1 MRMRL
6 TALFGCLVTVIA
18 LAGAGSA
25 AAATAPTA
33 STGPVSAV
41 GPTTATVVGSV
52 NPNGTATTWYVEY
65 GTTTGY
71 GSKTSSAS
79 AGSGTTGVALT
90 ASLAS
95 LKPGTSYHYRFVAVS
110 TAGTGHGADGIF
122 TTSFAPGAVT
132 GSASNVTPTS
142 ATLNGTVNPSGRPTT
157 SYFEYGTSTSYGT
170 KTAVANDGQG
180 TDAAPVSA
188 AVTRLTAGRTYH
200 FRLVATS
207 DAGTSHG
214 ADQSFVAA
222 AGPTVV
228 SKSASS
234 VTDTT
239 ATLNGSVNPNGP
251 TTAVYFEY
259 GTSTSYGTKTPAK
272 SVGSGA
278 AAKNVSAGVTR
289 LARGTTYHFR
299 LIGLNSA
306 GSTASSDQ
314 TFRTPGPPGVR
325 TGAATAVTETSATL
339 TGAVDPDGHSTNWY
353 FDYGTTTG
361 YGARTAVQSAGSSVG
376 ARAVSA
382 PIGNLTPGVTYH
394 LRLVAASSS
403 GTVYG
408 ADTAF
413 TTVAPTV
420 SISAAGPTVV
430 FGRRLMLRGTVSTRQ
445 ANATVSVFAARP
457 GGGSY
462 TGVATVL
469 TGPGGTWSLVV
480 RPRIL
485 TRYKVLFGSSSA
497 VTTVTVRPAVSLVA
511 RPKERFVA
519 HVTGARSF
527 VGHKVQMQRQRLD
540 GTWQTIARARLGA
553 RSRAVF
559 HPHLPKGRS
568 VLRVA
573 ISAAQAGTGYRAGF
587 SLWLTHRRH

>member
-1 MRMRL
+1 MRTRL
-6 TALFGCLVTVIA
+6 TGLFGCLVTVIA

-25 AAATAPTA
+25 AAATVPTA

-79 AGSGTTGVALT
+79 AGSGTTGVAVT
-90 ASLAS
+90 GSLAS

-272 SVGSGA
+272 SVGS
-278 AAKNVSAGVTR
+278 
-289 LARGTTYHFR
+289 
-299 LIGLNSA
+299 
-306 GSTASSDQ
+306 
-314 TFRTPGPPGVR
+314 
-325 TGAATAVTETSATL
+325 E
-339 TGAVDPDGHSTNWY
+339 
-353 FDYGTTTG
+353 
-361 YGARTAVQSAGSSVG
+361 
-376 ARAVSA
+376 
-382 PIGNLTPGVTYH
+382 
-394 LRLVAASSS
+394 
-403 GTVYG
+403 
-408 ADTAF
+408 
-413 TTVAPTV
+413 
-420 SISAAGPTVV
+420 
-430 FGRRLMLRGTVSTRQ
+430 
-445 ANATVSVFAARP
+445 
-457 GGGSY
+457 
-462 TGVATVL
+462 
-469 TGPGGTWSLVV
+469 
-480 RPRIL
+480 RPRR
-485 TRYKVLFGSSSA
+485 TSR
-497 VTTVTVRPAVSLVA
+497 
-511 RPKERFVA
+511 
-519 HVTGARSF
+519 
-527 VGHKVQMQRQRLD
+527 
-540 GTWQTIARARLGA
+540 RA
-553 RSRAVF
+553 
-559 HPHLPKGRS
+559 
-568 VLRVA
+568 
-573 ISAAQAGTGYRAGF
+573 
-587 SLWLTHRRH
+587 